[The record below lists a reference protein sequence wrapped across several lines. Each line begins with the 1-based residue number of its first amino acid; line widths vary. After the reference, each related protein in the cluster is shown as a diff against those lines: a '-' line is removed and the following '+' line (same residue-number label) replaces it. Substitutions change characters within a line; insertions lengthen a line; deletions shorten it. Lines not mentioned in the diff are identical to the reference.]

1 MPFKPGQSGNRA
13 GRPVTSHHAAKI
25 RKLILAAAPD
35 VVAAMI
41 RAAKEGDS
49 TAGRALLATVCP
61 PIKPVELPARLP
73 PLPDGLA
80 ARAAALLDYTVTGLL
95 SPSQGVALISALAAM
110 SKILET
116 DCLMTRMDA
125 AEQEIRLMAQQPPAL
140 PAPAPAPADS
150 PIGEFSDFS
159 EFPAPDPPEPAPEPP
174 HTVIDLEAGE
184 TLVDAA
190 EALGI
195 EAAEL
200 QNQIAAGLIVITP
213 AKEST

>member
-80 ARAAALLDYTVTGLL
+80 ARATALLDYTVTGLL

-125 AEQEIRLMAQQPPAL
+125 AEQEIRLMAQQPPVL
-140 PAPAPAPADS
+140 PAPAPADS
-150 PIGEFSDFS
+150 PIGE
-159 EFPAPDPPEPAPEPP
+159 PPEPAPEPP
-174 HTVIDLEAGE
+174 HTVIELEAGE
-184 TLVDAA
+184 SLVDVA

-195 EAAEL
+195 APDDLER
-200 QNQIAAGLIVITP
+200 QIADGLVIITP

>member
-80 ARAAALLDYTVTGLL
+80 ARATALLDYTVTGLL

-140 PAPAPAPADS
+140 PAPAPADS
-150 PIGEFSDFS
+150 PIGE
-159 EFPAPDPPEPAPEPP
+159 PPEPAPEPP
-174 HTVIDLEAGE
+174 HTVIEIEAGE
-184 TLVDAA
+184 SLADVA

-200 QNQIAAGLIVITP
+200 HRQIADGLIVITP
-213 AKEST
+213 AKETTP

>member
-80 ARAAALLDYTVTGLL
+80 ARATALLDYTVTGLL

-140 PAPAPAPADS
+140 PAPAPAAEHAHQEP
-150 PIGEFSDFS
+150 E
-159 EFPAPDPPEPAPEPP
+159 PAPDPP
-174 HTVIDLEAGE
+174 HTVIEIEAGE
-184 TLVDAA
+184 SLADVA

-200 QNQIAAGLIVITP
+200 QNQIAAGLIVIRP
-213 AKEST
+213 AKDTTP

>member
-80 ARAAALLDYTVTGLL
+80 ARATALLDYTVTGLL

-140 PAPAPAPADS
+140 PPPAPADS

-159 EFPAPDPPEPAPEPP
+159 EFPAPEPP
-174 HTVIDLEAGE
+174 HTVIEIEAGE
-184 TLVDAA
+184 SLADVA

-200 QNQIAAGLIVITP
+200 QNQIAAGLIVIRP
-213 AKEST
+213 AKDTTP

>member
-80 ARAAALLDYTVTGLL
+80 ARATALLDYTVTGLL

-140 PAPAPAPADS
+140 PAPAPADS
-150 PIGEFSDFS
+150 PIGE
-159 EFPAPDPPEPAPEPP
+159 PPEPAPEPP
-174 HTVIDLEAGE
+174 HTVIELEAGE
-184 TLVDAA
+184 SLVDVA

-195 EAAEL
+195 APDDLER
-200 QNQIAAGLIVITP
+200 QIADGLVIITP

>member
-25 RKLILAAAPD
+25 RKLVLAAAPD

-61 PIKPVELPARLP
+61 PIKAVELPARLP

-80 ARAAALLDYTVTGLL
+80 ARATALLDYTVCGLL

-116 DCLMTRMDA
+116 DCLLQRMDA
-125 AEQEIRLMAQQPPAL
+125 AEREIQAMAQRPPAAL
-140 PAPAPAPADS
+140 PPPVAVGLAQQEP
-150 PIGEFSDFS
+150 E
-159 EFPAPDPPEPAPEPP
+159 PAPDPP
-174 HTVIDLEAGE
+174 HTMVELAQGE
-184 TLVDAA
+184 TLANVA

-200 QNQIAAGLIVITP
+200 HRQIADGLIVITP
-213 AKEST
+213 AKEATP

>member
-25 RKLILAAAPD
+25 RKLVLAAAPD

-61 PIKPVELPARLP
+61 PIKAVELPAKLP

-80 ARAAALLDYTVTGLL
+80 ARATALLDYTVCGLL

-116 DCLMTRMDA
+116 DCLLQRMDA
-125 AEQEIRLMAQQPPAL
+125 AEAEIQAMQRQPPAL
-140 PAPAPAPADS
+140 PAPAAPADVSEISES
-150 PIGEFSDFS
+150 PPPE
-159 EFPAPDPPEPAPEPP
+159 PAPDPP
-174 HTVIDLEAGE
+174 HTVIEIEAGE
-184 TLVDAA
+184 SLADVA

-200 QNQIAAGLIVITP
+200 QSQIDAGLVIIRP
-213 AKEST
+213 AKEATL

>member
-1 MPFKPGQSGNRA
+1 MPFKPGQSGNPR
-13 GRPVTSHHAAKI
+13 GRTPEHVKAAKI

-41 RAAKEGDS
+41 EQAKAGDS
-49 TAGRALLATVCP
+49 AAGRALLATVCP

-80 ARAAALLDYTVTGLL
+80 ARATALLDYTVTGLL

-125 AEQEIRLMAQQPPAL
+125 AEQEIRLMAQQPPVL
-140 PAPAPAPADS
+140 PAPAPADS

-174 HTVIDLEAGE
+174 HTVIEIEAGE
-184 TLVDAA
+184 SLADVA

-200 QNQIAAGLIVITP
+200 QNQIAAGLIVIRP
-213 AKEST
+213 AKDTTP

>member
-80 ARAAALLDYTVTGLL
+80 ARATALLDYTVTGLL

-140 PAPAPAPADS
+140 PAPAPAA
-150 PIGEFSDFS
+150 EHAHQ
-159 EFPAPDPPEPAPEPP
+159 EPEPAPEPP
-174 HTVIDLEAGE
+174 HTVIEIEAGE
-184 TLVDAA
+184 SLADVA

-195 EAAEL
+195 APDDLER
-200 QNQIAAGLIVITP
+200 QIADGLVIITP

>member
-1 MPFKPGQSGNRA
+1 MPFKPGQSGNPR
-13 GRPVTSHHAAKI
+13 GRTPEHVKAAKI

-41 RAAKEGDS
+41 EQAKAGDS
-49 TAGRALLATVCP
+49 AAGRALLATVCP

-80 ARAAALLDYTVTGLL
+80 ARATALLDYTVTGLL

-140 PAPAPAPADS
+140 PPPAAPAAEHAHQEP
-150 PIGEFSDFS
+150 E
-159 EFPAPDPPEPAPEPP
+159 PAPDPP
-174 HTVIDLEAGE
+174 HTVIELEAGE
-184 TLVDAA
+184 SLVDVA

-195 EAAEL
+195 APDDLER
-200 QNQIAAGLIVITP
+200 QIADGLVIITP

>member
-80 ARAAALLDYTVTGLL
+80 ARATALLDYTVTGLL

-140 PAPAPAPADS
+140 PPPAAPAAEHAHQ
-150 PIGEFSDFS
+150 E
-159 EFPAPDPPEPAPEPP
+159 PEPAPEPP
-174 HTVIDLEAGE
+174 HTVIEIEAGE
-184 TLVDAA
+184 SLADVA

-200 QNQIAAGLIVITP
+200 QNQIAAGLIVIRP
-213 AKEST
+213 AKDTTP

>member
-150 PIGEFSDFS
+150 PIGE
-159 EFPAPDPPEPAPEPP
+159 PPEPAPEPP
-174 HTVIDLEAGE
+174 HTVIELEAGE
-184 TLVDAA
+184 SLVDVA

-195 EAAEL
+195 APDDLER
-200 QNQIAAGLIVITP
+200 QIADGLVIITP

>member
-80 ARAAALLDYTVTGLL
+80 ARATALLDYTVTGLL

-140 PAPAPAPADS
+140 PAPAPADS
-150 PIGEFSDFS
+150 PIG
-159 EFPAPDPPEPAPEPP
+159 DPPEPAPEPP
-174 HTVIDLEAGE
+174 HTVIELEAGE
-184 TLVDAA
+184 SLVDVA

-195 EAAEL
+195 APDDLER
-200 QNQIAAGLIVITP
+200 QIADGLVIITP

>member
-25 RKLILAAAPD
+25 RKLVLAAAPD

-61 PIKPVELPARLP
+61 PIKAVELPARLP

-80 ARAAALLDYTVTGLL
+80 ARATALLDYTVCGLL

-116 DCLMTRMDA
+116 DCLLQRMDA
-125 AEQEIRLMAQQPPAL
+125 AEREIQAMAQRPPAL
-140 PAPAPAPADS
+140 PPPAAPAAEHAHQEP
-150 PIGEFSDFS
+150 E
-159 EFPAPDPPEPAPEPP
+159 PAPDPP
-174 HTVIDLEAGE
+174 HTMVELAQGE
-184 TLVDAA
+184 TLANVA

-200 QNQIAAGLIVITP
+200 HRQIADGLIVITP
-213 AKEST
+213 AKEATP

>member
-61 PIKPVELPARLP
+61 PIKPVELPTRLP

-80 ARAAALLDYTVTGLL
+80 ARATALLDYTVTGLL
-95 SPSQGVALISALAAM
+95 SPSQGVALISALAAL
-110 SKILET
+110 SKIIEV
-116 DCLMTRMDA
+116 DNLMTRVEA
-125 AEQEIRLMAQQPPAL
+125 AEQEIQAIAKRPPPAL
-140 PAPAPAPADS
+140 PSPAATQGFVSPQPQPEPDPDS
-150 PIGEFSDFS
+150 PSTLIEL
-159 EFPAPDPPEPAPEPP
+159 AQ
-174 HTVIDLEAGE
+174 GE
-184 TLVDAA
+184 TLADAA
-190 EALGI
+190 EALGLSL
-195 EAAEL
+195 AEL
-200 QNQIAAGLIVITP
+200 DHQIAAGLVIITP

>member
-80 ARAAALLDYTVTGLL
+80 ARATALLDYTVTGLL

-140 PAPAPAPADS
+140 PAPAPADS
-150 PIGEFSDFS
+150 PIG
-159 EFPAPDPPEPAPEPP
+159 DPPEPAPEPP
-174 HTVIDLEAGE
+174 HTVIEIEAGE
-184 TLVDAA
+184 SLADVA

-200 QNQIAAGLIVITP
+200 QNQIAAGLIVIRP

>member
-25 RKLILAAAPD
+25 RKLVLAAAPD

-150 PIGEFSDFS
+150 PIGE
-159 EFPAPDPPEPAPEPP
+159 PPEPAPEPP
-174 HTVIDLEAGE
+174 HTVIELEAGE
-184 TLVDAA
+184 SLVDVA

-195 EAAEL
+195 APDDLER
-200 QNQIAAGLIVITP
+200 QIADGLVIITP

>member
-80 ARAAALLDYTVTGLL
+80 ARATALLDYTVTGLL

-140 PAPAPAPADS
+140 PAPAPADS
-150 PIGEFSDFS
+150 PIGE
-159 EFPAPDPPEPAPEPP
+159 PPEPAPEPP
-174 HTVIDLEAGE
+174 HTVIEIEAGE
-184 TLVDAA
+184 SLADVA

-200 QNQIAAGLIVITP
+200 HRQIADGLIVITP
-213 AKEST
+213 AKDTTP

>member
-80 ARAAALLDYTVTGLL
+80 ARATALLDYTVTGLL

-116 DCLMTRMDA
+116 DSLLQRIEV
-125 AEQEIRLMAQQPPAL
+125 AEAEIQAIQRQPPAAL
-140 PAPAPAPADS
+140 PAPDS
-150 PIGEFSDFS
+150 EIS
-159 EFPAPDPPEPAPEPP
+159 ESQPPEPPAPEPP
-174 HTVIDLEAGE
+174 EPPAKTLVELVQGE
-184 TLVDAA
+184 TLVDVA

-195 EAAEL
+195 ELTEL
-200 QNQIAAGLIVITP
+200 HRQIADGLIVITP
-213 AKEST
+213 AKETTP

>member
-25 RKLILAAAPD
+25 RKLVLAAAPD

-61 PIKPVELPARLP
+61 PIKAVELPARLP

-80 ARAAALLDYTVTGLL
+80 ARATALLDYTVTGLL

-116 DCLMTRMDA
+116 DCLLQRMDA
-125 AEQEIRLMAQQPPAL
+125 AEAEIRFMAQRPPAL
-140 PAPAPAPADS
+140 PPPAAPADES
-150 PIGEFSDFS
+150 TRVDTP
-159 EFPAPDPPEPAPEPP
+159 PPEPAPEPP
-174 HTVIDLEAGE
+174 HTVIELEAGE
-184 TLVDAA
+184 TLVDVA

-195 EAAEL
+195 ELAEL
-200 QNQIAAGLIVITP
+200 QSQIADGLIVITP
-213 AKEST
+213 AKDTTP